1 MIGLCLQIWDTLK
14 GQLQTEFA
22 DITANDAL
30 GVRSESERGHLSLD
44 YKCMKWVQL
53 ESKVPSPEKLNL
65 LFFSYTFD
73 FQFRYNFLYLN
84 FAEEKEEGWELTTG
98 VGHREW

>member
-1 MIGLCLQIWDTLK
+1 
-14 GQLQTEFA
+14 
-22 DITANDAL
+22 
-30 GVRSESERGHLSLD
+30 
-44 YKCMKWVQL
+44 MKWVQL

-65 LFFSYTFD
+65 LSFSYTFD
-73 FQFRYNFLYLN
+73 FHFRYNFLYLN